1 MVEEEFTLLPA
12 LSLHPQACQLG
23 VKSTQQNVVIPLGT
37 VSTPKVHQLVV
48 FLAKKKT
55 FTFVSTEKDRRKLY
69 LLGWV
74 LGQEGLRGSQH
85 YLSSVQTSSLGCR
98 L

>member
-55 FTFVSTEKDRRKLY
+55 ALSFLRKKTEENFTY
-69 LLGWV
+69 LA
-74 LGQEGLRGSQH
+74 
-85 YLSSVQTSSLGCR
+85 GC
-98 L
+98 